1 MENRLKF
8 YEYIKKHKVVNDEDL
23 AFVKE
28 REDNLYGD
36 QKPRPHVSDR
46 FQLIHEVGHKPVSY
60 THLTLPTN
68 REV

>member
-1 MENRLKF
+1 MKF

-36 QKPRPHVSDR
+36 QEHRPHVSDR
-46 FQLIHEVGHKPVSY
+46 FQLCLLYTSDAADEEVV
-60 THLTLPTN
+60 
-68 REV
+68 